1 MALFQEHLPVMSQ
14 YQAQVPN
21 GDLVKPEI
29 HKYFESFYTIS
40 DTPDIHQK
48 YSEQFTQNAKL
59 IMASKEAQGRNGK
72 ANLDFQ
78 RQRNI
83 GLIRIGMWEK
93 VAKRS
98 HKPVK
103 IFPFGAGSDEVMLF
117 GTVDYELK
125 DGKKASVDWAAR
137 AHFAQEDGALK
148 MDFYQVYLLQD
159 TAAMSKAK

>member
-1 MALFQEHLPVMSQ
+1 MT
-14 YQAQVPN
+14 QVPN

-48 YSEQFTQNAKL
+48 YSEQFTRNAKL
-59 IMASKEAQGRNGK
+59 IMASKEAQGRDGK
-72 ANLDFQ
+72 PTDASRDKSTPDFKV
-78 RQRNI
+78 
-83 GLIRIGMWEK
+83 RIGMWEK
-93 VAKRS
+93 VATRS

-103 IFPFGAGSDEVMLF
+103 IFPFGSGSDEVMLF

-125 DGKKASVDWAAR
+125 DGKKACVDWAAR

-148 MDFYQVYLLQD
+148 MDFYQVYLD
-159 TAAMSKAK
+159 TAAMSRAK